1 MSFVALGR
9 MFLSNGFNYWYSDY
23 YNEYIDAYYTSFLS
37 IIKMTTFVLEFKN
50 GNMITVNNLAI
61 QFGKRILFQDVN
73 LKFTPGN
80 CYGIIGANG
89 AGKSTL
95 LKALSGQ
102 MDPTHGTI
110 SLGAG
115 ERLSVLSQDHFAFDD
130 FTVIDTVLMGH
141 TVLWDIMKEKDALY
155 NKADFS
161 DADGIR
167 VSELEEKF
175 AELEGWN
182 AESDAA
188 NLLSGLGIKEDLHY
202 MLMKDLSGKQKVRVL
217 LAKALFGQPD
227 NLLLDEPTNDLDL
240 ETVMWLEN
248 YLSNFENTVLV
259 VSHDRHFLD
268 SVCTHTV
275 DIDYGKVEL
284 FAGNYSF
291 WYESSQ
297 LALRQQQQQNKKAE
311 EKKKELMEFIQRFS
325 ANVAKSKQ
333 TTSRKKMLEK
343 LNIEEIK
350 PSSRRYPGIIF
361 TPDRE
366 PGNKILEVKGL
377 EKSIEETLL
386 FKDVNFTV
394 EKDDKIVFISRDPRA
409 MTALFDI
416 INGEL
421 KADDGTYE
429 WGQTITTAYLPLDNS
444 SFFNTDMNLVDWLA
458 QFSEDTSEIYLKGF
472 LGKMLFSGEEIL
484 KSASVLSGGEKMRCM
499 IARMMMKNANT
510 MVLDSPTNHLD
521 LESIQAFNNTL
532 RTFKGNILLSS
543 HDHEF
548 IETVCNRVI
557 ELTPKG
563 IIDKMMDYDDY
574 ITDEKVA
581 VLRTRLYS

>member
-1 MSFVALGR
+1 
-9 MFLSNGFNYWYSDY
+9 
-23 YNEYIDAYYTSFLS
+23 
-37 IIKMTTFVLEFKN
+37 
-50 GNMITVNNLAI
+50 MIAVNDLTM

-73 LKFTPGN
+73 IKFTPGN

-95 LKALSGQ
+95 MRILSEQ
-102 MDPTHGTI
+102 LTPTRGSI
-110 SLGAG
+110 SQGPG
-115 ERLSVLSQDHFAFDD
+115 ERISVLEQDHFKYDD
-130 FTVIDTVLMGH
+130 CTVIQTVLQGH
-141 TVLWDIMKEKDALY
+141 TVLWDIMQEKDALY
-155 NKADFS
+155 AKADFS

-167 VSELEEKF
+167 ASELEEKF

-188 NLLSGLGIKEDLHY
+188 ELLSGLGIKEDRHY
-202 MLMKDLSGKQKVRVL
+202 MLMKDLTGSEKVRVL
-217 LAKALFGQPD
+217 LAKALFGNPD

-240 ETVMWLEN
+240 DTVTWLEN
-248 YLSNFENTVLV
+248 YLSKFENTVLV

-268 SVCTHTV
+268 SVCTHTL
-275 DIDYGKVEL
+275 DIDYNKVQL
-284 FAGNYSF
+284 FAGNYSY

-311 EKKKELMEFIQRFS
+311 EKRKELLEFIQRFS

-343 LNIEEIK
+343 LNIEDIQ

-361 TPDRE
+361 TPLRE
-366 PGNKILEVKGL
+366 PGNKILEVSGL
-377 EKSIEETLL
+377 RATVDGEVL
-386 FKDVNFTV
+386 FNDVNFQI
-394 EKDDKIVFISRDPRA
+394 EKGDKVVFLSRDPRA
-409 MTALFDI
+409 MTALFEI
-416 INGEL
+416 INDNR
-421 KADDGTYE
+421 KADAGTFD

-444 SFFNTDMNLVDWLA
+444 SFFNTDMNLVDWLC
-458 QFSEDTSEIYLKGF
+458 QFSDDSSEIYLKGF
-472 LGKMLFSGEEIL
+472 LGKMLFSGEEVL
-484 KSASVLSGGEKMRCM
+484 KKASVLSGGEKMRCM
-499 IARMMMKNANT
+499 IARMMLKNANT

-532 RTFKGNILLSS
+532 KNFKGNILMAS

-548 IETVCNRVI
+548 IQTVCNRII
-557 ELTPKG
+557 ELTPNG
-563 IIDKMMDYDDY
+563 VIDKMMDYDDY

-581 VLRTRLYS
+581 AARERMYS

>member
-1 MSFVALGR
+1 
-9 MFLSNGFNYWYSDY
+9 
-23 YNEYIDAYYTSFLS
+23 
-37 IIKMTTFVLEFKN
+37 
-50 GNMITVNNLAI
+50 MIAVNNLGM
-61 QFGKRILFQDVN
+61 QFGKKVLFQDVN
-73 LKFTPGN
+73 MKFTPGN

-95 LKALSGQ
+95 MRILSDQ
-102 MDPTHGTI
+102 LSPTHGTI
-110 SLGAG
+110 TQGPG
-115 ERLSVLSQDHFAFDD
+115 ERMSVLEQDHFKYDD
-130 FTVIDTVLMGH
+130 FTVMQTVLQGH
-141 TVLWDIMKEKDALY
+141 TILWDIMQEKDDLY
-155 NKADFS
+155 AKEDFS

-167 VSELEEKF
+167 ASELEEKF

-188 NLLSGLGIKEDLHY
+188 TLLSGLGIKEDKHY
-202 MLMKDLSGKQKVRVL
+202 SLMKDLSGKEKVRVL
-217 LAKALFGQPD
+217 LAKALFGNPD

-240 ETVMWLEN
+240 DTVAWLED

-268 SVCTHTV
+268 SVCTHTI
-275 DIDYGKVEL
+275 DIDYNKMSL
-284 FAGNYSF
+284 FAGNYSY

-311 EKKKELMEFIQRFS
+311 EKRKELMEFIQRFS

-343 LNIEEIK
+343 LNIEEIQ

-361 TPDRE
+361 TPQRE

-377 EKSIEETLL
+377 TATADDGTLL
-386 FKDVNFTV
+386 FKDVNFQI
-394 EKDDKIVFISRDPRA
+394 EKSDKVAFLSHDPRA
-409 MTALFDI
+409 MTALFEI
-416 INGEL
+416 ITNNR
-421 KADDGTYE
+421 KPDSGTYE

-444 SFFNTDMNLVDWLA
+444 GFFNTDLNLVDWLC
-458 QFSEDTSEIYLKGF
+458 QFSNDSSEIYLKGF
-472 LGKMLFSGEEIL
+472 LGKMLFTGEDTQ
-484 KSASVLSGGEKMRCM
+484 KKASVLSGGEKMRCM
-499 IARMMMKNANT
+499 IARMMMKDANT
-510 MVLDSPTNHLD
+510 LILDSPTNHLD

-532 RTFKGNILLSS
+532 KTFKGNIIMAS

-548 IETVCNRVI
+548 IQTVANRII
-557 ELTPKG
+557 ELTPGG

-574 ITDEKVA
+574 ITDERVA
-581 VLRTRLYS
+581 ATREKLYATV

>member
-1 MSFVALGR
+1 
-9 MFLSNGFNYWYSDY
+9 
-23 YNEYIDAYYTSFLS
+23 
-37 IIKMTTFVLEFKN
+37 
-50 GNMITVNNLAI
+50 MITVNNLGI
-61 QFGKRILFQDVN
+61 QFGKRVLFQEVN

-95 LKALSGQ
+95 MRILSNQ
-102 MDPTHGTI
+102 LEPSHGTVT
-110 SLGAG
+110 LGPG
-115 ERLSVLSQDHFAFDD
+115 ERLSVLSQDHFAFDE
-130 FTVIDTVLMGH
+130 FTVINTVLMGH
-141 TVLWDIMKEKDALY
+141 TVLWDIMQEKDALY
-155 NKADFS
+155 AKPDFS

-167 VSELEEKF
+167 AAELEEKF

-188 NLLSGLGIKEDLHY
+188 SLLSGLGIKENKHY
-202 MLMKDLSGKQKVRVL
+202 MLMKDLSGKEKVRVL
-217 LAKALFGQPD
+217 LAKALFGHPD

-248 YLSNFENTVLV
+248 YLANFENTVLV

-275 DIDYGKVEL
+275 DIDFGKVQL

-311 EKKKELMEFIQRFS
+311 EKRKELLEFIQRFS

-343 LNIEEIK
+343 LNIEEIQ
-350 PSSRRYPGIIF
+350 PH
-361 TPDRE
+361 
-366 PGNKILEVKGL
+366 
-377 EKSIEETLL
+377 
-386 FKDVNFTV
+386 
-394 EKDDKIVFISRDPRA
+394 DPRA
-409 MTALFDI
+409 MTALFEI
-416 INGEL
+416 INGEA
-421 KADDGTYE
+421 KADAGTYE

-444 SFFNTDMNLVDWLA
+444 SFFNTDMNLIDWLA
-458 QFSEDTSEIYLKGF
+458 QFSEDTSELYLKGF
-472 LGKMLFSGEEIL
+472 LGRMLFSGEELL
-484 KSASVLSGGEKMRCM
+484 KQASVLSGGEKMRCM
-499 IARMMMKNANT
+499 IARMMLKNANT
-510 MVLDSPTNHLD
+510 MILDSPTNHLD

-532 RTFKGNILLSS
+532 QGFKGNVLLSS

-548 IETVCNRVI
+548 IQTVCNRII
-557 ELTPKG
+557 ELTPGG

-574 ITDEKVA
+574 ITDEKVQA
-581 VLRTRLYS
+581 ARERLYNL